1 MHVDGTPCHNTHFG
15 FKDDVSSARLIIESI
30 AHIKQLL
37 SSAKNIYLNGEDVDN
52 KGLINTANVYLES
65 LIFTLGFLTKQRF
78 SGVDN
83 TEDFITLSDIIS
95 ENGEMLEQGQLLV
108 CMTITHIYNGYAFID
123 DEYIDTLQNVIDS
136 SSEDT
141 PPPNYLLPYFDAW
154 NFFVFEIK
162 ETESVTLTP
171 LFLKANYCG
180 DSLIEFSKRLLGYL
194 EESAL
199 SEFYERMFKGFF
211 TNYLFMSINQNSDNQ
226 FLFDEILAVSLLAKD
241 SVDNNHIIQAMA
253 ELGHKLSMT
262 ALANDRPVKEKH
274 YWIERVK

>member
-1 MHVDGTPCHNTHFG
+1 MCL
-15 FKDDVSSARLIIESI
+15 KLKKLRA
-30 AHIKQLL
+30 
-37 SSAKNIYLNGEDVDN
+37 
-52 KGLINTANVYLES
+52 
-65 LIFTLGFLTKQRF
+65 
-78 SGVDN
+78 
-83 TEDFITLSDIIS
+83 
-95 ENGEMLEQGQLLV
+95 
-108 CMTITHIYNGYAFID
+108 
-123 DEYIDTLQNVIDS
+123 
-136 SSEDT
+136 
-141 PPPNYLLPYFDAW
+141 
-154 NFFVFEIK
+154 
-162 ETESVTLTP
+162 LTP

-262 ALANDRPVKEKH
+262 ALANISRCFVSFFISLFRQCSSLH
-274 YWIERVK
+274 G